1 MTTATEDQA
10 SAHHDHTEAQ
20 NTEFELDIVEGLPT
34 GDQLRSIMEYVG
46 DQNAAT
52 VVDGATG
59 EADAQRRFRM
69 DANTLKRPL
78 VSVFISFLLC
88 GK

>member
-1 MTTATEDQA
+1 
-10 SAHHDHTEAQ
+10 
-20 NTEFELDIVEGLPT
+20 
-34 GDQLRSIMEYVG
+34 MEYVG

-52 VVDGATG
+52 IVDGATG

-78 VSVFISFLLC
+78 VSVFVSFLLR
-88 GK
+88 GSGS